1 MKFLFNLIIL
11 IVLVPI
17 LIVGGVLGFIYFTY
31 LQIQPAEFSLSG
43 EVADITSVEYAR
55 FTFTSEGLVP
65 EKIGVV
71 KEVDSFLNDFNKLDA
86 HTGINVN
93 DLNDLLNGKPID
105 GIVINYSDGSYEFI
119 TPYICVNSKFNP
131 KTINELLS
139 TRIHG
144 FDGTQ
149 FTNLIDNLKEYS
161 LEIPAEDLDKIEDA
175 LDKTQPQ

>member
-1 MKFLFNLIIL
+1 MKFLFKLIIL
-11 IVLVPI
+11 LVLVSI
-17 LIVGGVLGFIYFTY
+17 LVVGGVLGFIYFTY

-55 FTFTSEGLVP
+55 FTFTNEGLVP
-65 EKIGVV
+65 DKIGVV

-131 KTINELLS
+131 KTVNELLS

-149 FTNLIDNLKEYS
+149 FSNLIDNLKEYS

-175 LDKTQPQ
+175 LDKTQTQ